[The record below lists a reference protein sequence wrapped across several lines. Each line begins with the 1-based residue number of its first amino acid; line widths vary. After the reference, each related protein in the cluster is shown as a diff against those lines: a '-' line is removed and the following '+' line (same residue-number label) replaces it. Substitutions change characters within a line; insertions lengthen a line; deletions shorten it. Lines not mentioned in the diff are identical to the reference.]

1 MIGGYL
7 GGRPLLAPRGW
18 TVRPT
23 PARVREAV
31 FSALG
36 DISGFDVADLYA
48 GTGAMAIE
56 AISRGAGHAV
66 LVDRETRPAE
76 GNVRH
81 LELTDSCDVVGEDV
95 LAWLGSLPAGEL
107 YDIVFLDPPYDLW
120 PELGPEIAPLIE
132 RVLNPHGRVVVE
144 RGRGP
149 VPELPGF
156 EIVRE
161 RRYGRTAVT
170 FHAVPDSSEEKPS
183 DQKRSSEG

>member
-1 MIGGYL
+1 MRVIGGYL

-36 DISGFDVADLYA
+36 DISGRNVADLYA

-56 AISRGAGHAV
+56 AVSRGAADAV

-81 LELTDSCDVVGEDV
+81 LQLSDSCEVVGSDVV
-95 LAWLGSLPAGEL
+95 AWLGSVPEGER
-107 YDIVFLDPPYDLW
+107 YDIVFLDPPYALW

-132 RVLNPHGRVVVE
+132 RVLAPGGRVVIE

-170 FHAVPDSSEEKPS
+170 FHALPDSSEEKPS
-183 DQKRSSEG
+183 DQRKTS

>member
-1 MIGGYL
+1 MRIIGGYL
-7 GGRPLLAPRGW
+7 GGRPLLAPKGW

-36 DISGFDVADLYA
+36 DVTGRNVADLYA

-56 AISRGAGHAV
+56 AISRGADHAV

-81 LELTDSCDVVGEDV
+81 LGISDRCEVVGADA
-95 LAWLGSLPAGEL
+95 LAWLRSLPARSQF
-107 YDIVFLDPPYDLW
+107 DIVFLDPPYGMW
-120 PELGPEIAPLIE
+120 PDLGPEIAPSIE
-132 RVLNPHGRVVVE
+132 PVLAPGGRVVVE

-149 VPELPGF
+149 APDLPGF

-170 FHAVPDSSEEKPS
+170 FHALPDSGGEEAH
-183 DQKRSSEG
+183 